1 MPKYDGEVRFKYS
14 VDKDGAEKSVD
25 ELTEKVQESASASD
39 KAAKGM
45 KKAFSSSIIEPEFKA
60 ISRTIDKVKNSFS
73 SFVSTMSTAQKPK
86 ISAEEYKEIEKQI
99 DTTEK
104 KLNNLIAR
112 QEKFLATGGKTNS
125 KTYKNMQYEIE
136 ELSNTLTSARQDLD
150 NFDSEMGSGSDGEGR
165 VSIVNKM
172 IGRFSLLRKAIDGTK
187 NAFTKTQKILSK
199 GISKLAGHF
208 QKNTSK
214 MSQMFSNMGR
224 RFLLNVLVFNVIRK
238 AISSLVQGLKDGV
251 NNLVKQ
257 DAALNSSMS
266 AMQSS
271 IIQLKNALGSLASPI
286 IQAVTPAIQSL
297 CAWLTTSINKINQF
311 ISAITGKSTWKKA
324 TAVQT
329 DYAAS
334 LDSTAD
340 SADNAA
346 KAEKKQLAN
355 FDTLN
360 KLDFSENDSNSG
372 ASGGSGNSEGGFTE
386 ESIPED
392 VKSLADQ
399 IKETLSTDDWS
410 SIGELIAEKF
420 NGVLKNIPWAKVNSG
435 AQHVASGL
443 ATLINGF
450 VEKSDWSL
458 LGQTIGNGINTAT
471 GMSYTFLTTTNFYD
485 IGNAIATTLNSA
497 IKTTDFTLIGKTLAA
512 KFNAQLHTIQGF
524 VENFN
529 FREAGKSLGQSIN
542 GFIKDV
548 DWKGIGKTIGES
560 FKGSLNFLS
569 SSIQEID
576 WSELPNDIIDTIEAV
591 DWSGSFK
598 AFTEFFGS
606 VAGGAIRAA
615 WETIKRAATDI
626 GKFVHK
632 GFKDGV
638 WNGFKNIGTWILN
651 NIFKPFINGF
661 KKAFGINS
669 PSTVMKEMGGYI
681 VAGLKEGLGDVWGSV
696 KDKFEELKTKV
707 CGTFTSIKNSLFGEK
722 GIVISLKTK
731 ITDAFASMKN
741 NLVGEDGIFNKIKE
755 KTVSIWNDLSDKIKT
770 PIRSILKFI
779 EKFVQGVIDGING
792 MIAVLNT
799 LHFEIPDWVPGLGGK
814 SFGFNL
820 KSLSY
825 PKFPELATGAVLQ
838 PNNPFLAV
846 VGDQKRGVNI
856 ETPLETMVQAFE
868 TALRNGNYGSGD
880 KTATVIMQVDKQE
893 FGRAVVKFGNKET
906 QRVGISLV

>member
-1 MPKYDGEVRFKYS
+1 MPKYDGEVRIKYS

-73 SFVSTMSTAQKPK
+73 SFVSSMSTAQKPK

-165 VSIVNKM
+165 VSIINKM

-238 AISSLVQGLKDGV
+238 AISSLTSGLKDGV

-297 CAWLTTSINKINQF
+297 CAWLTTAINKINQF

-334 LDSTAD
+334 LDNTAD
-340 SADNAA
+340 SAKNAN
-346 KAEKKQLAN
+346 KQLSSL
-355 FDTLN
+355 DELN
-360 KLDFSENDSNSG
+360 VISSDKASSG
-372 ASGGSGNSEGGFTE
+372 AGSGSGATEGGFTE
-386 ESIPED
+386 EVIPED
-392 VKSLADQ
+392 VKSLAEQ

-420 NGVLKNIPWAKVNSG
+420 NGVLLNISWDKVNSG

-497 IKTTDFTLIGKTLAA
+497 INTTDFTLIGETLAA
-512 KFNAQLHTIQGF
+512 KLNSKLHVVQGV

-529 FREAGKSLGQSIN
+529 FAEAGEKLGQAIN
-542 GFIKDV
+542 GFINNV
-548 DWKGIGKTIGES
+548 DWDGIGSTISTS
-560 FKGSLNFLS
+560 FIGALNFLS
-569 SSIQEID
+569 SAIQEVD

-591 DWSGSFK
+591 DWSGSFE

-626 GKFVHK
+626 GKFVYE

-638 WNGFKNIGTWILN
+638 WNGFKKIGTWIKEH
-651 NIFKPFINGF
+651 IFDPFINGF

-669 PSTVMKEMGGYI
+669 PSTVMKEQGGYI
-681 VAGLKEGLGDVWGSV
+681 IKGLLNGVSNISSIIKVFSN
-696 KDKFEELKTKV
+696 LKK
-707 CGTFTSIKNSLFGEK
+707 K
-722 GIVISLKTK
+722 IVDIFKKLP
-731 ITDAFASMKN
+731 
-741 NLVGEDGIFNKIKE
+741 DGIKKPINAF
-755 KTVSIWNDLSDKIKT
+755 LSGIQKMCN
-770 PIRSILKFI
+770 S
-779 EKFVQGVIDGING
+779 VIDGINTL
-792 MIAVLNT
+792 IKALNK
-799 LHFEIPDWVPGLGGK
+799 LSFKFPDWLPGGLGGK
-814 SFGFNL
+814 KFGLNIGT
-820 KSLSY
+820 LSHVNI
-825 PKFPELATGAVLQ
+825 PKLAEGAVIQ
-838 PNNPFLAV
+838 PNNPFLAQL
-846 VGDQKRGVNI
+846 GDQTRGVNI
-856 ETPLETMVQAFE
+856 ETPLDTMVKAFE
-868 TALRNGNYGSGD
+868 TALENKGYTNNVSIRVIPDEKNIFRVVVDQEREQYNRTGNP
-880 KTATVIMQVDKQE
+880 VFVH
-893 FGRAVVKFGNKET
+893 
-906 QRVGISLV
+906 